1 MSGVLSSKAGCGTG
15 TRAPVPADKCEVLGR
30 SEFRDLHFDSEL
42 KIVTCRIMMRAQPEC
57 TASRGHD
64 AASARFRTGKR
75 SRPASPATCQPE
87 CQWHLPVPLASVGA
101 PDPEGRPYGQ

>member
-42 KIVTCRIMMRAQPEC
+42 KMVTCRIMMRA
-57 TASRGHD
+57 A
-64 AASARFRTGKR
+64 
-75 SRPASPATCQPE
+75 
-87 CQWHLPVPLASVGA
+87 
-101 PDPEGRPYGQ
+101 